1 MEGGGCDYCGSGG
14 MEGGEMGGCDY
25 CGSGGM
31 EGGEMG
37 RCDYC
42 GSGGMEGGEMG
53 GCDYCYPCV
62 EIISETSLIATFQ
75 LHKQLKGLDY
85 FKLA

>member
-1 MEGGGCDYCGSGG
+1 MWKWWDGVR
-14 MEGGEMGGCDY
+14 EMGG
-25 CGSGGM
+25 
-31 EGGEMG
+31 
-37 RCDYC
+37 CDYC

-75 LHKQLKGLDY
+75 LHKLN
-85 FKLA
+85 FTVS